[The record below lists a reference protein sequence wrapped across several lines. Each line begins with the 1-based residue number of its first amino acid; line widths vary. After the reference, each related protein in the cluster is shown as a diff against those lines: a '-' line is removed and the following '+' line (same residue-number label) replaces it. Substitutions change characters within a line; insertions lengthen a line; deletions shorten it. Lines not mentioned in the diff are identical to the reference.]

1 MKIFLWTVEVIAV
14 QSNGINA
21 KYEFVIKTFDKSLQ
35 NVMDIALMK
44 AKRKLKQEKKQ
55 YLRLVICWIELIKV
69 ENRTKYDEYKRLY
82 EAGKSPKVI
91 TRLLD
96 VPFWQVNEFYCCYQK
111 EKRMKQKHLRLIKIN
126 RSFSSR

>member
-14 QSNGINA
+14 QSNGINE
-21 KYEFVIKTFDKSLQ
+21 KYEFLIKTFDKSLQ